1 MFTFMGTG
9 ARFVAIGYK
18 GPNAQ
23 PGTQGAMMK
32 LNRHVRN
39 LCLGAFM
46 LGVGVYQGGVMGFV
60 LGAVGM
66 TLMVQSWL
74 LLK

>member
-1 MFTFMGTG
+1 
-9 ARFVAIGYK
+9 
-18 GPNAQ
+18 
-23 PGTQGAMMK
+23 MK
-32 LNRHVRN
+32 LNRHDRN

-46 LGVGVYQGGVMGFV
+46 LGIDVYQGGVMGFV

-74 LLK
+74 LLR

>member
-1 MFTFMGTG
+1 
-9 ARFVAIGYK
+9 
-18 GPNAQ
+18 
-23 PGTQGAMMK
+23 MK

-46 LGVGVYQGGVMGFV
+46 LGIGVYQGGVMGFV

>member
-1 MFTFMGTG
+1 
-9 ARFVAIGYK
+9 
-18 GPNAQ
+18 
-23 PGTQGAMMK
+23 MMK

-46 LGVGVYQGGVMGFV
+46 LGLGVYQGGVVGFV
-60 LGAVGM
+60 LGAVGI
-66 TLMVQSWL
+66 TLMAQSWL

>member
-1 MFTFMGTG
+1 
-9 ARFVAIGYK
+9 
-18 GPNAQ
+18 
-23 PGTQGAMMK
+23 MK

-39 LCLGAFM
+39 LCLGGFM